1 MRQGDSESG
10 SRKGEVGAVKTEL
23 EGRTKQFALEVMRFV
38 SSLPRGRVGDSI
50 GYQVVRS
57 GTSIGA
63 NYHEAQRA
71 ESKAD
76 FIHKVAIAEKE
87 ASETC
92 YWLELCVEGSL
103 GEAVNAQRL
112 LDEAQ
117 QLLSIL
123 ASIGKRAKSRATKK

>member
-1 MRQGDSESG
+1 M
-10 SRKGEVGAVKTEL
+10 KTEL
-23 EGRTKQFALEVMRFV
+23 EGRTKRFALDVMQFV
-38 SSLPRGRVGDSI
+38 SSLPKSRVCDSL
-50 GYQVVRS
+50 GYQLIRS

-92 YWLELCVEGSL
+92 YWLELFVEGAVGHSAQAEVL
-103 GEAVNAQRL
+103 RGEAG
-112 LDEAQ
+112 

-123 ASIGKRAKSRATKK
+123 SSIGKRAKSRAQKP

>member
-1 MRQGDSESG
+1 M
-10 SRKGEVGAVKTEL
+10 KTEL
-23 EGRTKQFALEVMRFV
+23 EGRTKKFALSVMQFV
-38 SSLPRGRVGDSI
+38 SSLPKGRVSESL
-50 GYQVVRS
+50 GYQLIRS

-92 YWLELCVEGSL
+92 YWLELFVDGAIGPSAKAQTL
-103 GEAVNAQRL
+103 LNEAG
-112 LDEAQ
+112 

-123 ASIGKRAKSRATKK
+123 SSIGKRAKNRAARP

>member
-1 MRQGDSESG
+1 M
-10 SRKGEVGAVKTEL
+10 AKTEL
-23 EGRTKQFALEVMRFV
+23 EDRTKRFALEVMRFV
-38 SSLPRGRVGDSI
+38 SSLPRGRVGDTI
-50 GYQVVRS
+50 GYQAARS

-63 NYHEAQRA
+63 NYREAQRA

-92 YWLELCVEGSL
+92 YWLELCVEESL

>member
-1 MRQGDSESG
+1 
-10 SRKGEVGAVKTEL
+10 VKTEL
-23 EGRTKQFALEVMRFV
+23 EGRTKRFALEVMRFV
-38 SSLPRGRVGDSI
+38 SSLPRGKVSDTI

-57 GTSIGA
+57 GTAIGA

-71 ESKAD
+71 ESKPD

-103 GEAVNAQRL
+103 GDGGRAQAL

-123 ASIGKRAKSRATKK
+123 ASIGKRAKSKATKK

>member
-1 MRQGDSESG
+1 M
-10 SRKGEVGAVKTEL
+10 KTEL
-23 EGRTKQFALEVMRFV
+23 EGRTKQFALDVMQFV
-38 SSLPRGRVGDSI
+38 SNLPKGRVSDAL
-50 GYQVVRS
+50 GYQLIRS

-92 YWLELCVEGSL
+92 YWLELFVEG
-103 GEAVNAQRL
+103 AVSPPAKAQTL
-112 LDEAQ
+112 LDEAG

-123 ASIGKRAKSRATKK
+123 SSIGNRAKSRAQKP